1 MANKGP
7 LRYSV
12 NEDQA
17 VLEIQQGTPA
27 LDRSVSLR
35 RQVTAQAMQVFGGW
49 GYREIQLPLLEHFD
63 ALKRGLDD
71 DQIARSFRFVDR
83 AGNLMVLRPDVTPA
97 VAKTY
102 AYQLRGLPLPLR
114 VSYAHKVVR
123 IERAFGAAQVENYQ
137 LGAELIGREGVVA
150 DVEILLVILELLE
163 RLGLRGFHIN
173 LGDHRLAQ
181 LLLSATGAPRRI
193 RQEVREAILARD
205 PDEVRRILEELG
217 TRQQFVD
224 ALSVLAGLEGG
235 LQQLDVIEATLNGD
249 QALRERIRYLRE
261 VEKTIDELGYGT
273 KVRIDLGEIDGP
285 EYYTGIGFSV
295 VSEGASRWI
304 ARGGRYDKLIAQFGP
319 DVPALG
325 FSFSL
330 ETLVELL
337 HPKMA
342 RGSRRRRSHEL
353 VAVHQDDPTTG
364 FQQAL
369 ERRRNNLSTR
379 IVARDS
385 EER

>member
-1 MANKGP
+1 M
-7 LRYSV
+7 L
-12 NEDQA
+12 D
-17 VLEIQQGTPA
+17 IQQVTPA

-49 GYREIQLPLLEHFD
+49 GYREIQIPLLEHFD
-63 ALKRGLDD
+63 ALKRGLDE

-114 VSYAHKVVR
+114 VSYANKVVR
-123 IERAFGAAQVENYQ
+123 VERAFGAAQVESYQ
-137 LGAELIGREGVVA
+137 LGAELIGGEGVVA
-150 DVEILLVILELLE
+150 DVEVLLVVLELLE
-163 RLGLRGFHIN
+163 RLGLRQFHVN
-173 LGDHRLAQ
+173 LADHKLAQ
-181 LLLSATGAPRRI
+181 YLLSTSGAPRRI

-205 PDEVRRILEELG
+205 PDEVRRILRDLG
-217 TRQQFVD
+217 TRNRYVE
-224 ALSVLAGLEGG
+224 AISVLAGLEGG
-235 LQQLDVIEATLNGD
+235 LQQLDVIENAIPD
-249 QALRERIRYLRE
+249 DPALFERIAYLRD
-261 VEKTIDELGYGT
+261 VEKTVDELGYGRR
-273 KVRIDLGEIDGP
+273 VRIDLGELDGP
-285 EYYTGIGFSV
+285 DYYTGIGFSV

-304 ARGGRYDKLIAQFGP
+304 ARGGRYDKLIGLFGV
-319 DVPALG
+319 DTPAVG

-342 RGSRRRRSHEL
+342 RGTRRRRKHEL
-353 VAVHQDDPTTG
+353 VNVSEDAPAMG
-364 FQQAL
+364 FEKAL

-379 IVARDS
+379 IVNRRQ
-385 EER
+385 EKR